1 MRIELGGQGSPIPP
15 EALPDGIGA
24 DGLLPP
30 ITLTF
35 NSADEFDK
43 NVWTSFGYEIF
54 TVMVVGA
61 AGGRGSFAWYILGGG
76 WYAPPMIFT
85 YGGGGGGGGMHIV
98 SGLLADLDDI
108 SEIIVGEAGAHAD
121 DAWPGYSAY
130 PVSYNHYGIDVGDP
144 GEDGGYSSFGDVA
157 MASGGKGGEVSP
169 VVISADP
176 ATSWRPGGDGGEGGV
191 GNSIVAGGGAAG
203 GTSTDLGPG
212 GDPGWPGPPRHH
224 IWSSTDGEQGFLDL
238 ATGIGEGGGGG
249 VGFTGGGFGVGQD
262 AAWITDTDTAG
273 FQILSVHDTD
283 ETDGGRGNFN
293 YSDSSKHGAR
303 QNKPSRVISSHI
315 SPTNFNPYAVWT
327 YTQTLPGG
335 GGGARPTPL
344 AKYGSYADGY
354 SPNGVVIVRV
364 A

>member
-15 EALPDGIGA
+15 EALPDGLGA

-61 AGGRGSFAWYILGGG
+61 AGGRGSFAWYMLGGG
-76 WYAPPMIFT
+76 WYAPPNIFT
-85 YGGGGGGGGMHIV
+85 YGGAGGGGGMHIV

-108 SEIIVGEAGAHAD
+108 SEISVGQAGADAA

-130 PVSYNHYGIDVGDP
+130 PISYNHHGIDVGDP
-144 GEDGGYSSFGDVA
+144 GEDGGYSSFGGTVA
-157 MASGGKGGEVSP
+157 RASGGKGGEVSG
-169 VVISADP
+169 VVISSSP
-176 ATSWRPGGDGGEGGV
+176 WTSWRPGGEGGDGGIGD
-191 GNSIVAGGGAAG
+191 SITPGGGASG
-203 GTSTDLGPG
+203 GRNTLITPG
-212 GDPGWPGPPRHH
+212 TGGWPGGTMPV
-224 IWSSTDGEQGFLDL
+224 WDSSDGEQGFFDI

-249 VGFTGGGFGVGQD
+249 VGFTGGGFGSGQD
-262 AAWITDTDTAG
+262 AAWITDTDTGG
-273 FQILSVHDTD
+273 FQILSVHDVD

-303 QNKPSRVISSHI
+303 QNKLTRNISNHAD
-315 SPTNFNPYAVWT
+315 PTDINPYSRWD
-327 YTQTLPGG
+327 YPQTLPGG

-344 AKYGSYADGY
+344 AKYGSYATGY